1 MGNRD
6 LEATWTYHNQTKH
19 SQASIYSNPHYL
31 DWENQPLPYKVYS
44 TLKPI
49 PLPREG
55 APLKGS
61 ALSAISASSEGSHGS
76 CTPNLETL
84 SRIFFLSAGIT
95 KRRTYT
101 GGELYFRAAACT
113 GALYHIEL
121 YLVCGNLP
129 GIEAGVYHYG
139 VHDFSVRLLRA
150 GDHRSVLIR
159 ASGQEASVGKAPAIA
174 VLTSTYWRNSWK
186 YQARAYRHCFWD
198 SGTILANLLAAS
210 AAHDVPSRV
219 ALGFVDA
226 EVNSLLGVDSDREV
240 ALALVSLGEDEGT
253 PPPSPEVAPLRLE
266 TLPLSK
272 SETDYPAIREIH
284 ETSSL
289 ISAEEAADWHGTIS
303 SPKGPPPSGKSLAL
317 KPLADAELPQES
329 IFDVIL
335 RRGSAREFAKEP
347 ITFQQLS
354 TALDRSTRGIPGDF
368 LGSAS
373 PCLNSLYLI
382 VNNVEGLAAGTY
394 VFHGKERTLEQLK
407 EGQFRGEAGHLGLGQ
422 ELPADASVNIYFL
435 SDLKLVLERF
445 GNRGYRAAQ
454 LEAAIL
460 GGKIY
465 LSAYGQGFGATGLTF
480 FDDAVNAFFSP
491 HAGDKSVMFLI
502 ALGRPAKRKSE
513 RKTQ

>member
-19 SQASIYSNPHYL
+19 SQASLYSNPHYL

-44 TLKPI
+44 TLNPI

-61 ALSAISASSEGSHGS
+61 ALSAISASGEGSHGS
-76 CTPNLETL
+76 CIPDLETL

-95 KRRTYT
+95 KSRTSP
-101 GGELYFRAAACT
+101 GGKMYFRAAACT

-121 YLVCGNLP
+121 YLICGDLP
-129 GIEAGVYHYG
+129 GLEAGVYHYG
-139 VHDFSVRLLRA
+139 AHDFSVRLLRA

-159 ASGQEASVGKAPAIA
+159 ASGQEASLGRAPAIVA
-174 VLTSTYWRNSWK
+174 LTSTYWRNSWK

-198 SGTILANLLAAS
+198 SGTILANLLAVS

-219 ALGFVDA
+219 VLGFVDT

-240 ALALVSLGEDEGT
+240 ALALVPLGEDKGS
-253 PPPSPEVAPLRLE
+253 PPPSPKVTPLRLE

-272 SETDYPAIREIH
+272 SETDYPAIRAIH
-284 ETSSL
+284 EASSL
-289 ISAEEAADWHGTIS
+289 ISEEEATDWHGTIP
-303 SPKGPPPSGKSLAL
+303 SPKTPPPSGKPLAL
-317 KPLADAELPQES
+317 ESLTDAELPKES

-347 ITFQQLS
+347 ITFRQLS
-354 TALDRSTRGIPGDF
+354 TALDRATRGIPGDF
-368 LGSAS
+368 LNSSS

-382 VNNVEGLAAGTY
+382 VNDVEGLAAGTY
-394 VFHGKERTLEQLK
+394 VFHGKERALEQLK

-435 SDLKLVLERF
+435 SDLKPVLEQF
-445 GNRGYRAAQ
+445 GNRGYRAAEM
-454 LEAAIL
+454 EAAIL

-480 FDDAVNAFFSP
+480 FDDDVNAFFSP
-491 HAGDKSVMFLI
+491 HAGDKSVMFLV
-502 ALGRPAKRKSE
+502 ALGRPAKRK
-513 RKTQ
+513 K